1 MQLRILL
8 FFQSLASPFLDLIM
22 NMITVAGEMMIPVL
36 VILIIYW
43 CVDKKKGLVSAM
55 SLLTAL
61 MTTQI
66 IKAIVRYPRPFM
78 MYPDLIKGG
87 RISTATGYSF
97 PSGHSTTASSFYG
110 SVAMLFRSRAVRII
124 AVLLIIA
131 VPLSRLY
138 LGVHWPMD
146 VIGGTAIGLASAMFL
161 VPVFCTVYDDEKA
174 FLRLTMIYGSIMLI
188 VSLVTAILLDRGA
201 DERAFA
207 DLSANGAVA
216 AGVLIGAFLE
226 RKHIRFSTAGTVGVK
241 ALRFILGLVVTCAV
255 TALMMILP
263 LPRFTGHFVAFT
275 MAGLVIT
282 FIYPAI
288 AVRLRLMQRT

>member
-43 CVDKKKGLVSAM
+43 CVDKKKGLVTAM

-110 SVAMLFRSRAVRII
+110 SIAMLFRSRAVRII
-124 AVLLIIA
+124 SILLIIA

-161 VPVFCTVYDDEKA
+161 VPVFCTVYDNEKA

-226 RKHIRFSTAGTVGVK
+226 RKHIRFSTEGTMGVK
-241 ALRFILGLVVTCAV
+241 VLRLILGLVVTGAV
-255 TALMMILP
+255 TALIMVLP
-263 LPRFTGHFVAFT
+263 LPGFTGHFVAFSA
-275 MAGLVIT
+275 AGFSIT
-282 FIYPAI
+282 FLYPAI
-288 AVRLRLMQRT
+288 AVRLRLMQRI

>member
-8 FFQSLASPFLDLIM
+8 FFQRLASPFLDLIM

-43 CVDKKKGLVSAM
+43 CMDKKKGLVTAM

-78 MYPDLIKGG
+78 MYPDLIKGE

-124 AVLLIIA
+124 SILLIIA
-131 VPLSRLY
+131 VPVSRLY

-226 RKHIRFSTAGTVGVK
+226 RKHIRFSTAGTVGMK